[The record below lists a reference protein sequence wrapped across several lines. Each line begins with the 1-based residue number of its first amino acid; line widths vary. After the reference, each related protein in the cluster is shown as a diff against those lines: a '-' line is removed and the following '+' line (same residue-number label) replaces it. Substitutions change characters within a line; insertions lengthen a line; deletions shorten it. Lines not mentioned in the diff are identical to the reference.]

1 MELAKIRAFAAE
13 NGYAGAEYWGKWKEF
28 DVYEPFFEET
38 GAETPAFVGPPL
50 VILVQGENIRM
61 STVGEAYQTLDTRT
75 D

>member
-13 NGYAGAEYWGKWKEF
+13 NGYAGAE
-28 DVYEPFFEET
+28 
-38 GAETPAFVGPPL
+38 TPVFVGPPL

-61 STVGEAYQTLDTRT
+61 STVGEAYQTLDIRT